1 MSVESTK
8 LVKDG
13 GLDTFGYCNYA
24 GFGFSGIRD
33 ASGEQ
38 ENLPHDLCRGLCCTH
53 IAIMCTDLMSTVAK
67 STIEHPAACLSLFT
81 AIAEQYQCN
90 QVCAPPC

>member
-38 ENLPHDLCRGLCCTH
+38 ETCPHDHCKGLRCTR
-53 IAIMCTDLMSTVAK
+53 ITSVCTDSMSTVPR
-67 STIEHPAACLSLFT
+67 STVQHLKIRLHACPSS
-81 AIAEQYQCN
+81 QR
-90 QVCAPPC
+90 